1 MLVSPTRF
9 YKQKCLYFY
18 CIKSKCLMAK
28 GRQLL
33 LSSIFICGTVS
44 VVAFVKNKKDKKNE
58 CLLPNT
64 EVSFQRTNNE
74 VIVENKKPVVNAVEE
89 RVHCNC
95 EERCIAASEK
105 AVQSVVHIYASQHKV
120 VRSFN
125 PMNDLLREFF
135 GGRFQGGDFMEESKT
150 IPISAY
156 GSGVIVKSNG
166 FIVTNNHVVEG
177 AEKVE
182 ITLHDNRK
190 FEAKIVGTDP
200 ANDLALLK
208 IEALGLPFLEMGDSD
223 ALRIGE
229 SVISVGNPFSTKEL
243 YSTVTKGIISAKMRL
258 LRDGQSSHSALP
270 SLIQF
275 DAAVNSGSSGGAIV
289 NMDGK
294 LVGINIAVA
303 SNTKSFVGYAYGIP
317 VNIVKRVISDIE
329 KYGYVQKIVLGISC
343 ADITDEL
350 VKEKKLKRYDGVL
363 IGGIEKDSVVTKAGI
378 KENDIIVKVN
388 DLDTLCLAR
397 FLEILVQCDPLK
409 PLKITVDRFG
419 TIKEFT
425 VQPKA
430 PNVINISKDK
440 DKLIMQG
447 VVFKN
452 LDEKMI
458 KYLANANIT
467 GGVQITE
474 VSDQPWKKVVK
485 KGYIVLSINDQ
496 PVKNIEDVKNI
507 ISSKRGTFLFDG
519 VYPGNVKS
527 KECFALRLG
536 EDIK

>member
-1 MLVSPTRF
+1 
-9 YKQKCLYFY
+9 
-18 CIKSKCLMAK
+18 
-28 GRQLL
+28 
-33 LSSIFICGTVS
+33 
-44 VVAFVKNKKDKKNE
+44 
-58 CLLPNT
+58 
-64 EVSFQRTNNE
+64 
-74 VIVENKKPVVNAVEE
+74 
-89 RVHCNC
+89 
-95 EERCIAASEK
+95 
-105 AVQSVVHIYASQHKV
+105 
-120 VRSFN
+120 
-125 PMNDLLREFF
+125 
-135 GGRFQGGDFMEESKT
+135 
-150 IPISAY
+150 
-156 GSGVIVKSNG
+156 
-166 FIVTNNHVVEG
+166 
-177 AEKVE
+177 
-182 ITLHDNRK
+182 
-190 FEAKIVGTDP
+190 
-200 ANDLALLK
+200 
-208 IEALGLPFLEMGDSD
+208 MGDSD

-329 KYGYVQKIVLGISC
+329 KYGYVQKIVLGIAC

-409 PLKITVDRFG
+409 PLKLTVDRFG